1 MHSCSI
7 RRKIGEIWAD
17 STVFA
22 VDQFLPHRLLGL
34 VFCLG
39 ISSLQLGTDSGFL
52 FASPWSGALENSTDP
67 RAAKEPLLS
76 STRQMTFAGRR
87 SGEGYFNHDG
97 SLFVFQSEREEGN
110 PFFQIYLMDLKTG
123 QVRRVSPGYGKTT
136 CAWIHPDGSRLLFS
150 SSHEDPEARDKQ
162 KQELDRRASGA
173 SRRYTWD
180 FDEHHDIFVGDL
192 HGSDLRNVT
201 RALGYDAEASWSPD
215 GGQIVFASNRI
226 AYEGALNPTELEARD
241 QDPSRFVDL
250 YLMKGDGS
258 EVRRLTT
265 SHGYD
270 GGPFF
275 SWDGELICWRRF
287 SEDGSTAEIFVRDV
301 EGTWE
306 RQLTHLEAMSWA
318 PFFHPSGDYLIFTT
332 NIHGFDNF
340 ELYIVGAAGGA
351 KPIRVTETKG
361 FDGLP
366 VFSPDGK
373 QLSWTTNR
381 TPGKTSQIFIADWDD
396 AEARRLLGL
405 APAVAGES
413 SSPSPQHQVPL
424 PSGKIRTLDL
434 RRHIEYLASEKLEGR
449 MTGSDGERLATDYA
463 ASVLEALKL
472 EPAGDEKSFF
482 QTFPFTAG
490 VSLGSQNRLELIRPA
505 GREPFEADLDWRP
518 LAYSKVGSFGP
529 AGIAVAGYG
538 IVAHE
543 GEDGSIYDS
552 YAHLEVKGK
561 WVLVFR
567 YLPEN
572 APDALRSRLTRYAS
586 LRYKAIVAADRGA
599 QGLIVVSGPNAGVR
613 DELVRLTVAGSLS
626 SGSIPVISITNRIAS
641 ILLENSGRNL
651 KELQDSLDSGELQ
664 SGFVLQNLDLKV
676 SIDLETESRSGR
688 NVLGLLRAEQGSSTG
703 TVVIGAHI
711 DHLGSGFT
719 SSSLAR
725 AEEKGGIHYGAD
737 DNASGVAAV
746 LEIAEHLVSLR
757 QQGRLNQTRDI
768 LFALWS
774 GEELGLL
781 GSGFYTRNL
790 NGPGAEA
797 ETLRPLLAAYLNLDM
812 VGRLKESLF
821 IQGVGSSSIWPQ
833 AIESSNIGVDLSIV
847 TQQESHLPTDATSF
861 YVKGVPILSAFTG
874 GHEDY
879 HTPRDQ
885 PSGINYSG
893 CAKVTRLIA
902 SIAQSLLIS
911 KEPPDYLEME
921 NPKSRLGRSSLRA
934 YLGTIPDYGKAD
946 EAGVSLSG
954 VVKEGPAQR
963 AGVKDGDLVIE
974 LGGRKIENIYD
985 YTYAIDFLK
994 PGVEV
999 KIVVLREGKRISLQ
1013 VTPESR
1019 D

>member
-1 MHSCSI
+1 MF
-7 RRKIGEIWAD
+7 RA
-17 STVFA
+17 T
-22 VDQFLPHRLLGL
+22 LGL
-34 VFCLG
+34 IFCLG
-39 ISSLQLGTDSGFL
+39 IATHQVGTDSGL
-52 FASPWSGALENSTDP
+52 LSASSPRSVTSKRNTGAGD
-67 RAAKEPLLS
+67 AKEALLS
-76 STRQMTFAGRR
+76 NTRQMTFAGRR
-87 SGEGYFNHDG
+87 SGEGYFSHDG
-97 SLFVFQSEREEGN
+97 SQFVFQSEREEGN
-110 PFFQIYLMDLKTG
+110 PFFQIYLMDLEKG
-123 QVRRVSPGYGKTT
+123 RVRRVSPGHGKTT
-136 CAWIHPDGSRLLFS
+136 CAWIHPDGDRLLFS
-150 SSHEDPEARDKQ
+150 SSHEDPEAREKQ

-180 FDEHHDIFVGDL
+180 FDEHHDIYVGDL
-192 HGSDLRNVT
+192 QGADLRNVT
-201 RALGYDAEASWSPD
+201 QTLGYDAEASWSPD
-215 GGQIVFASNRI
+215 GSLIVFASNRL
-226 AYEGALNPTELEARD
+226 AYEGDLNQKELEALH

-250 YLMKGDGS
+250 YLMRGDGS

-265 SHGYD
+265 SSGYD

-275 SWDGELICWRRF
+275 SWDGKLICWRRF

-306 RQLTHLEAMSWA
+306 RRLTNLQTMSWA

-332 NIHGFDNF
+332 NLHGFDNF
-340 ELYIVGAAGGA
+340 ELYIVDAAGDS
-351 KPIRVTETKG
+351 KPIRVTQTKG

-366 VFSPDGK
+366 VFSPDGNR
-373 QLSWTTNR
+373 LSWTTNR
-381 TPGKTSQIFIADWDD
+381 TPGKTSQIFVADWDD
-396 AEARRLLGL
+396 VEARRLLGL
-405 APAVAGES
+405 APAVAGNAGS
-413 SSPSPQHQVPL
+413 SVPSTQVPVA
-424 PSGKIRTLDL
+424 SEEIRTLDL
-434 RRHIEYLASEKLEGR
+434 RRHINYLASEELEGR
-449 MTGSDGERLATDYA
+449 MTGSAGERLATDYV
-463 ASVLEALKL
+463 ASLFNTLKL
-472 EPAGDEKSFF
+472 EPAGDGNSFF

-490 VSLGSQNRLELIRPA
+490 VSLGSQNRLELMRSIGEEHFKEDR
-505 GREPFEADLDWRP
+505 DWRP
-518 LAYSKVGSFGP
+518 LAYSKIGSFGP
-529 AGIAVAGYG
+529 AEVTVAGYG
-538 IVAHE
+538 IVAPE
-543 GEDGSIYDS
+543 GENGSVYDS
-552 YAHLEVKGK
+552 FAHLDVEGK

-572 APDALRSRLTRYAS
+572 APDELRSKLTRYAS

-599 QGLIVVSGPNAGVR
+599 QGLIIVSGPNSGVK

-626 SGSIPVISITNRIAS
+626 AGRIPIISITNRVAS
-641 ILLENSGRNL
+641 ILLENSGKSL
-651 KELQDSLDSGELQ
+651 QGLQDSLENGELQ
-664 SGFVLQNLDLKV
+664 SGFALQNLELKV
-676 SIDLETESRSGR
+676 SIDLESETRSGR
-688 NVLGLLRAEQGSSTG
+688 NVLGLLRAKQGSSAG
-703 TVVIGAHI
+703 TVVVGAHI

-719 SSSLAR
+719 SASLAR

-757 QQGRLNQTRDI
+757 RQGRLKQTRDI

-781 GSGFYTRNL
+781 GSGFYTRSL
-790 NGPGAEA
+790 NGPGAES
-797 ETLRPLLAAYLNLDM
+797 EVMRPRLAAYLNLDM
-812 VGRLKESLF
+812 VGRLKRSLF

-833 AIESSNIGVDLSIV
+833 AIESSNIGIDLSIV

-902 SIAQSLLIS
+902 SIAQSLLVNN
-911 KEPPDYLEME
+911 ETPDYLETK
-921 NPKSRLGRSSLRA
+921 NPKSRLGRGSLRA

-946 EAGVSLSG
+946 EVGVSLSG

-963 AGVKDGDLVIE
+963 AGLKGGDLVIE

-1019 D
+1019 E

>member
-1 MHSCSI
+1 MQDLSLV
-7 RRKIGEIWAD
+7 RR
-17 STVFA
+17 T
-22 VDQFLPHRLLGL
+22 LGL
-34 VFCLG
+34 AFCLG
-39 ISSLQLGTDSGFL
+39 ITTLQLGTSSGFPS
-52 FASPWSGALENSTDP
+52 ASSPRSSAIKPNTDP
-67 RAAKEPLLS
+67 REAKEPLLS
-76 STRQMTFAGRR
+76 NTRQMTFAGRR
-87 SGEGYFNHDG
+87 SGEGYFSQDG
-97 SLFVFQSEREEGN
+97 SRFVFQSEREEGN
-110 PFFQIYLMDLKTG
+110 PFFQIYLMNLENG
-123 QVRRVSPGYGKTT
+123 QVRRVSPGHGKTT
-136 CAWIHPDGSRLLFS
+136 CAWIHPDGDRLLFS
-150 SSHEDPEARDKQ
+150 SSHEDAEARDKQ
-162 KQELDRRASGA
+162 KQELDRRASGVA
-173 SRRYTWD
+173 RRYTWD
-180 FDEHHDIFVGDL
+180 FDKHHDIYVGDL
-192 HGSDLRNVT
+192 RGADLRNVT
-201 RALGYDAEASWSPD
+201 QTLGYDAEASWSPD
-215 GGQIVFASNRI
+215 GSRIVFASNRL
-226 AYEGALNPTELEARD
+226 AYTGDLNQTEIEARD
-241 QDPSRFVDL
+241 QDPSLFVDL
-250 YLMKGDGS
+250 YLMRGDGS
-258 EVRRLTT
+258 EVRRITT
-265 SHGYD
+265 SRGYD

-275 SWDGELICWRRF
+275 SSDGKLICWRRF

-306 RQLTHLEAMSWA
+306 RQLTHLETMSWA

-332 NIHGFDNF
+332 NVHGFDNF
-340 ELYIVGAAGGA
+340 ELYIVAAAEGS

-366 VFSPDGK
+366 VFLPDGK
-373 QLSWTTNR
+373 RLSWTTNR
-381 TPGKTSQIFIADWDD
+381 TPGKTSQIFVADWDD

-405 APAVAGES
+405 APAVGGSAD
-413 SSPSPQHQVPL
+413 SPSPSNRAQGASRGIQ
-424 PSGKIRTLDL
+424 TQDL

-449 MTGSDGERLATDYA
+449 MTGSAGERLATDYA
-463 ASVLEALKL
+463 ASVFENLKL
-472 EPAGDEKSFF
+472 EPAGERKSFF

-490 VSLGSQNRLELIRPA
+490 VSLGLQNRLELIRSS
-505 GREPFEADLDWRP
+505 GKEPFEADQDWRP
-518 LAYSKVGSFGP
+518 LAYSKVGSFEP

-538 IVAHE
+538 IVAPE
-543 GEDGSIYDS
+543 GEDGSVYDS
-552 YAHLEVKGK
+552 FAHLEVEGK

-572 APDALRSRLTRYAS
+572 APDELRSRLTRYAS

-599 QGLIVVSGPNAGVR
+599 QGLIVVSGPNSGVR
-613 DELVRLTVAGSLS
+613 KQLVGLSLAGSLS
-626 SGSIPVISITNRIAS
+626 AGSIPVISITNRVAS
-641 ILLENSGRNL
+641 ILLENSGKSL
-651 KELQDSLDSGELQ
+651 EELQDSLDTGELQ
-664 SGFVLQNLDLKV
+664 SGFSLKDLELKV
-676 SIDLETESRSGR
+676 SVDLETEERSGR
-688 NVLGLLRAEQGSSTG
+688 NVLALLRAEQGSSSG

-711 DHLGSGFT
+711 DHLGSGPT

-725 AEEKGGIHYGAD
+725 TEEKGGIHYGAD

-757 QQGRLNQTRDI
+757 HQGRLNQTRDV

-790 NGPGAEA
+790 NGPGAES
-797 ETLRPLLAAYLNLDM
+797 EMLRPRLAAYLNLDM

-833 AIESSNIGVDLSIV
+833 AIESSNISVGLSIV

-879 HTPRDQ
+879 HTPRDR

-893 CAKVTRLIA
+893 CTKVTRLIA
-902 SIAQSLLIS
+902 SIAQSLLAS
-911 KEPPDYLEME
+911 KDAPDYLEME
-921 NPKSRLGRSSLRA
+921 SPKNRPGRSSLRA

-946 EAGVSLSG
+946 EVGVSLSG
-954 VVKEGPAQR
+954 VVKEGPAQQ
-963 AGVKDGDLVIE
+963 AGVKGGDLVIE

-1013 VTPESR
+1013 VTPKSR

>member
-1 MHSCSI
+1 
-7 RRKIGEIWAD
+7 
-17 STVFA
+17 
-22 VDQFLPHRLLGL
+22 
-34 VFCLG
+34 
-39 ISSLQLGTDSGFL
+39 
-52 FASPWSGALENSTDP
+52 
-67 RAAKEPLLS
+67 
-76 STRQMTFAGRR
+76 MTFAGRR
-87 SGEGYFNHDG
+87 SGEGYFSQDG
-97 SLFVFQSEREEGN
+97 SQFVFQSEREEGN
-110 PFFQIYLMDLKTG
+110 PFFQIYLMDLEKG
-123 QVRRVSPGYGKTT
+123 QVRRVSPGHGKTT
-136 CAWIHPDGSRLLFS
+136 CAWIHPDGRRLLFS

-173 SRRYTWD
+173 ARRYTWD
-180 FDEHHDIFVGDL
+180 FDKHHDIYVGDL
-192 HGSDLRNVT
+192 RGADLRNIT
-201 RALGYDAEASWSPD
+201 QTLGYDAEASWSPD
-215 GGQIVFASNRI
+215 GSQIVFASNRL
-226 AYEGALNPTELEARD
+226 AYGGDLNRTELEAREK
-241 QDPSRFVDL
+241 DPSTFVDL

-265 SHGYD
+265 SRGYD

-275 SWDGELICWRRF
+275 SWDGKLICWRRF

-306 RQLTHLEAMSWA
+306 RQLTHLQTMSWA

-332 NIHGFDNF
+332 NLHGFDNF
-340 ELYIVGAAGGA
+340 ELYIVGAAGGSE
-351 KPIRVTETKG
+351 PIRVTETKG

-373 QLSWTTNR
+373 LLSWTSNR
-381 TPGKTSQIFIADWDD
+381 TPGKTSQIFVADWDD
-396 AEARRLLGL
+396 AEARRLLDL
-405 APAVAGES
+405 APAAGGS
-413 SSPSPQHQVPL
+413 SDSPT
-424 PSGKIRTLDL
+424 PSNQAQRASGEIRTLDL

-449 MTGSDGERLATDYA
+449 MTGSAGERLATDYA
-463 ASVLEALKL
+463 ASVFETLKL
-472 EPAGDEKSFF
+472 EPAGAGKSFF

-490 VSLGSQNRLELIRPA
+490 VSLGPQNRLELIRSS
-505 GREPFEADLDWRP
+505 GQEPFEADRDWRP

-529 AGIAVAGYG
+529 AGVTVAGYG
-538 IVAHE
+538 IVAPE
-543 GEDGSIYDS
+543 GEDGSVYDS
-552 YAHLEVKGK
+552 FAHLEVKGK

-572 APDALRSRLTRYAS
+572 APDGLRSRLTRYAS

-613 DELVRLTVAGSLS
+613 KELVGLSLAGSLS
-626 SGSIPVISITNRIAS
+626 AGSIPVISITNQLAS
-641 ILLENSGRNL
+641 ILLESSGRNL
-651 KELQDSLDSGELQ
+651 KELQDSLDTGELQ
-664 SGFVLQNLDLKV
+664 SGFALRNRDLKV
-676 SIDLETESRSGR
+676 SIDLETESRNGR
-688 NVLGLLRAEQGSSTG
+688 NVLGLLRAGQGSSTG
-703 TVVIGAHI
+703 TVVVGAHI

-746 LEIAEHLVSLR
+746 LEIAERLVSLR
-757 QQGRLNQTRDI
+757 RQRRLDQTRDI

-790 NGPGAEA
+790 NGPGAES
-797 ETLRPLLAAYLNLDM
+797 EVLSPRLAAYLNLDM

-833 AIESSNIGVDLSIV
+833 TIESSNIGVDLSIV

-902 SIAQSLLIS
+902 SIAQSLLAS
-911 KEPPDYLEME
+911 KEAPDYLELE
-921 NPKSRLGRSSLRA
+921 SPKNRPGRSSLRA
-934 YLGTIPDYGKAD
+934 YLGTIPDYGKTD
-946 EAGVSLSG
+946 EVGVSLSG

-963 AGVKDGDLVIE
+963 AGLTGGDLVIE

>member
-1 MHSCSI
+1 M
-7 RRKIGEIWAD
+7 
-17 STVFA
+17 
-22 VDQFLPHRLLGL
+22 
-34 VFCLG
+34 
-39 ISSLQLGTDSGFL
+39 LQTGTDSGFL
-52 FASPWSGALENSTDP
+52 SASLPLSGASKRNTDS
-67 RAAKEPLLS
+67 RGGKEPLLS
-76 STRQMTFAGRR
+76 NTRQMTFAGRR
-87 SGEGYFNHDG
+87 SGEGYFSQDG
-97 SLFVFQSEREEGN
+97 SQFVFQSEREEGN
-110 PFFQIYLMDLKTG
+110 PFFQIYLMDLEKG
-123 QVRRVSPGYGKTT
+123 QVRRVSPRHGKTT
-136 CAWIHPDGSRLLFS
+136 CAWIHPDGRRLLFS

-173 SRRYTWD
+173 ARRYTWD
-180 FDEHHDIFVGDL
+180 FDKHHDIYIGDL
-192 HGSDLRNVT
+192 RGADLRNIT
-201 RALGYDAEASWSPD
+201 QTLGYDAEASWSSD
-215 GGQIVFASNRI
+215 GSQIVFASNRL
-226 AYEGALNPTELEARD
+226 AYGGDLSRTELEAREK
-241 QDPSRFVDL
+241 DPSTFVDL

-265 SHGYD
+265 SRGYD

-275 SWDGELICWRRF
+275 SWDGKLICWRRF

-306 RQLTHLEAMSWA
+306 RQLTHLQTMSWA

-332 NIHGFDNF
+332 NLHGFDNF
-340 ELYIVGAAGGA
+340 ELYIVGAAGGSE
-351 KPIRVTETKG
+351 PIRVTETKG

-373 QLSWTTNR
+373 LLSWTSNR
-381 TPGKTSQIFIADWDD
+381 TPGKTSQIFVADWDD
-396 AEARRLLGL
+396 AEARRLLDL
-405 APAVAGES
+405 APAAGGS
-413 SSPSPQHQVPL
+413 SDSPT
-424 PSGKIRTLDL
+424 PSNQAQRASGEIRTLDL

-449 MTGSDGERLATDYA
+449 MTGSAGERLATDYA
-463 ASVLEALKL
+463 ASVFETLKL
-472 EPAGDEKSFF
+472 EPAGAGKSFF

-490 VSLGSQNRLELIRPA
+490 VSLGPQNRLELIRSS
-505 GREPFEADLDWRP
+505 GQEPFEADRDWRP

-529 AGIAVAGYG
+529 AGVTVAGYG
-538 IVAHE
+538 IVAPE
-543 GEDGSIYDS
+543 GEDGSVYDS
-552 YAHLEVKGK
+552 FAHLEVKGK

-572 APDALRSRLTRYAS
+572 APDELRSWLTRYAS

-599 QGLIVVSGPNAGVR
+599 HGLIVVSGPNAGVR
-613 DELVRLTVAGSLS
+613 KELVGLSLAGSLS
-626 SGSIPVISITNRIAS
+626 AGSIPVISITNQLAS
-641 ILLENSGRNL
+641 ILLESSGRNL
-651 KELQDSLDSGELQ
+651 KELQDSLDTGELQ
-664 SGFVLQNLDLKV
+664 SGFALRNLDLKV
-676 SIDLETESRSGR
+676 SIDLETESRNGR
-688 NVLGLLRAEQGSSTG
+688 NVLGLLRAGQGSSTG
-703 TVVIGAHI
+703 TVVVGAHI

-746 LEIAEHLVSLR
+746 LEIAERLVSLR
-757 QQGRLNQTRDI
+757 RQKRLDQTRDI

-790 NGPGAEA
+790 NGPGAES
-797 ETLRPLLAAYLNLDM
+797 EVLSPRLAAYLNLDM

-833 AIESSNIGVDLSIV
+833 TIESSNIGVDLSIV

-902 SIAQSLLIS
+902 SIAQSLLAS
-911 KEPPDYLEME
+911 KEAPDYLELE
-921 NPKSRLGRSSLRA
+921 SPKNRPGRSSLRA
-934 YLGTIPDYGKAD
+934 YLGTIPDYGKTD
-946 EAGVSLSG
+946 EVGVSLSG

-963 AGVKDGDLVIE
+963 AGLAGGDLVIE

>member
-1 MHSCSI
+1 MQYPSLFW
-7 RRKIGEIWAD
+7 R
-17 STVFA
+17 T
-22 VDQFLPHRLLGL
+22 LGL
-34 VFCLG
+34 IVCLG
-39 ISSLQLGTDSGFL
+39 ISTFLVGTQTGLL
-52 FASPWSGALENSTDP
+52 FGSAPSSAALKRKTDP
-67 RAAKEPLLS
+67 KGEKEPLLS
-76 STRQMTFAGRR
+76 NTRQMTFAGRR
-87 SGEGYFNHDG
+87 SGEGYFSQDG
-97 SLFVFQSEREEGN
+97 TQFVFQSEREESN
-110 PFFQIYLMDLKTG
+110 PFFQIYLMDLEKG
-123 QVRRVSPGYGKTT
+123 RVLRVSPGHGKTT
-136 CAWIHPDGSRLLFS
+136 CAWIHPDGKRLLFS

-162 KQELDRRASGA
+162 KQELERRASGA
-173 SRRYTWD
+173 AKRYTWD
-180 FDEHHDIFVGDL
+180 FDKHHDIFVGDL
-192 HGSDLRNVT
+192 RGADLRNVT
-201 RALGYDAEASWSPD
+201 QTLGYDAEASWSPD
-215 GGQIVFASNRI
+215 GSQIVFSSNRL
-226 AYEGALNPTELEARD
+226 AYAGGLNQTEIKARD

-250 YLMKGDGS
+250 YLMRGDGS
-258 EVRRLTT
+258 EVRRITT
-265 SHGYD
+265 TPGYD

-275 SWDGELICWRRF
+275 SQDGKLICWRRF

-306 RQLTHLEAMSWA
+306 RQLTHLQNMSWA

-332 NIHGFDNF
+332 NVHGFDNF
-340 ELYIVGAAGGA
+340 ELYIVGTDGGS
-351 KPIRVTETKG
+351 KPIRVTATKG

-366 VFSPDGK
+366 VFPPDGK
-373 QLSWTTNR
+373 RLSWTTNR
-381 TPGKTSQIFIADWDD
+381 TPGKTSQIFMADWDD
-396 AEARRLLGL
+396 TAARRLLGL
-405 APAVAGES
+405 TSAIGESSES
-413 SSPSPQHQVPL
+413 SSPSNQIQEA
-424 PSGKIRTLDL
+424 SGEIRTLDL

-449 MTGSDGERLATDYA
+449 MTGSVGERLATDYA
-463 ASVLEALKL
+463 ASVFETLKL
-472 EPAGDEKSFF
+472 EPGGEGKSFF

-490 VSLGSQNRLELIRPA
+490 VSLGSQNRLELVRSSGKERFA
-505 GREPFEADLDWRP
+505 ADQDWRP

-529 AGIAVAGYG
+529 AGVTVAGYG
-538 IVAHE
+538 IVAPE
-543 GEDGSIYDS
+543 GQDASVYDS
-552 YAHLEVKGK
+552 FAHLDVKGK

-567 YLPEN
+567 YLPDS
-572 APDALRSRLTRYAS
+572 APDELRSRLTRYAS

-613 DELVRLTVAGSLS
+613 EELVGLSLAGSLS
-626 SGSIPVISITNRIAS
+626 AGSIPVISITNRVAS
-641 ILLENSGRNL
+641 ILLENSGRSL
-651 KELQDSLDSGELQ
+651 KALQDSLDSGDLQ
-664 SGFVLQNLDLKV
+664 SGFSLQNLELKV
-676 SIDLETESRSGR
+676 SIDLESEDRSGR
-688 NVLGLLRAEQGSSTG
+688 NVLGLLRAGRGFSSG
-703 TVVIGAHI
+703 TLVIGAHI
-711 DHLGSGFT
+711 DHLGTGLT

-757 QQGRLNQTRDI
+757 RQGRLNQTRDV

-790 NGPGAEA
+790 SSPGSESDS
-797 ETLRPLLAAYLNLDM
+797 LRPRLAAYLNLDM

-821 IQGVGSSSIWPQ
+821 IQGVGSSSIWTQ
-833 AIESSNIGVDLSIV
+833 VIESSNLGVDLSIV
-847 TQQESHLPTDATSF
+847 TQQQSHLPTDATSF

-893 CAKVTRLIA
+893 CAKIARLID
-902 SIAQSLLIS
+902 SIAQSLMAS
-911 KEPPDYLEME
+911 QEAPDYLEMQS
-921 NPKSRLGRSSLRA
+921 PKNRPGRSSLRS

-963 AGVKDGDLVIE
+963 AGLKGGDLVIE
-974 LGGRKIENIYD
+974 LGGREIANIYD

-999 KIVVLREGKRISLQ
+999 KIVVQREGKRISLQ
-1013 VTPESR
+1013 ITPESR

>member
-1 MHSCSI
+1 MQYPSLF
-7 RRKIGEIWAD
+7 RRTFSLI
-17 STVFA
+17 VY
-22 VDQFLPHRLLGL
+22 
-34 VFCLG
+34 LG
-39 ISSLQLGTDSGFL
+39 IATFQVGTDSGFL
-52 FASPWSGALENSTDP
+52 SASPPSSAALKRNTDP
-67 RAAKEPLLS
+67 RSAKEPLLS
-76 STRQMTFAGRR
+76 NTRQMTFAGRR
-87 SGEGYFNHDG
+87 SGEGYFSQDG
-97 SLFVFQSEREEGN
+97 SQFVFQSEREEGN
-110 PFFQIYLMDLKTG
+110 PFFQIYLMDLEKG
-123 QVRRVSPGYGKTT
+123 QVRRVSPGHGKTT
-136 CAWIHPDGSRLLFS
+136 CAWIHPDGERLLFS

-173 SRRYTWD
+173 AKRYTWD
-180 FDEHHDIFVGDL
+180 FDKQHDIYVGDL
-192 HGSDLRNVT
+192 RGADLRNVT
-201 RALGYDAEASWSPD
+201 QTLGYDAEASWSPD
-215 GGQIVFASNRI
+215 GRQIVFASNRL
-226 AYEGALNPTELEARD
+226 AYEGDLDQTDLEARE

-250 YLMKGDGS
+250 YLMRGDGS
-258 EVRRLTT
+258 EVRRITT
-265 SHGYD
+265 SQGYD

-275 SWDGELICWRRF
+275 SWDGKLICWRRF
-287 SEDGSTAEIFVRDV
+287 SENGSTAEIFVRDV

-306 RQLTHLEAMSWA
+306 RQLTHLQTMSWA
-318 PFFHPSGDYLIFTT
+318 PFFHPSDDYLIFTT
-332 NIHGFDNF
+332 NVHGFDNF
-340 ELYIVGAAGGA
+340 ELYIVGATGGS

-373 QLSWTTNR
+373 LLSWTTNR
-381 TPGKTSQIFIADWDD
+381 TPGKTSQIFVADWGDV
-396 AEARRLLGL
+396 EARRLLGL
-405 APAVAGES
+405 APAVGGSAD
-413 SSPSPQHQVPL
+413 SPPPSNQVQGA
-424 PSGKIRTLDL
+424 SGKIRTLDL
-434 RRHIEYLASEKLEGR
+434 RRHIDYLASEKLEGR
-449 MTGSDGERLATDYA
+449 MTGSVGERLATDYA
-463 ASVLEALKL
+463 ASVFETLKL
-472 EPAGDEKSFF
+472 EPAGEGNSFF

-490 VSLGSQNRLELIRPA
+490 VSLGSQNRLELIRSSGKEA
-505 GREPFEADLDWRP
+505 FEADRDWRP

-529 AGIAVAGYG
+529 AGVTVAGYG
-538 IVAHE
+538 IVAPE
-543 GEDGSIYDS
+543 GEDGSVYDS
-552 YAHLEVKGK
+552 FAHLEVKEK

-572 APDALRSRLTRYAS
+572 APDELRSRLTRYAS

-613 DELVRLTVAGSLS
+613 KELVGLSLAGSLS
-626 SGSIPVISITNRIAS
+626 AGSIPVISITNRVAS
-641 ILLENSGRNL
+641 ILLEDSGRSL
-651 KELQDSLDSGELQ
+651 KELQDSLDTGELQ
-664 SGFVLQNLDLKV
+664 SGFALRNLDLTV
-676 SIDLETESRSGR
+676 SIDLESESRSGR

-703 TVVIGAHI
+703 TVVVGAHI

-757 QQGRLNQTRDI
+757 HQGRLNQTRDI

-790 NGPGAEA
+790 NGPGAES
-797 ETLRPLLAAYLNLDM
+797 EVLRPRLAAYLNLDM

-833 AIESSNIGVDLSIV
+833 TIESSNIGVDLSIV

-893 CAKVTRLIA
+893 CAKVTLLIA
-902 SIAQSLLIS
+902 SIAQSLLAS
-911 KEPPDYLEME
+911 EEAPDYLEME
-921 NPKSRLGRSSLRA
+921 SPKNRLGRSSLRA
-934 YLGTIPDYGKAD
+934 YLGTIPDYGKTD
-946 EAGVSLSG
+946 EVGVSLSG

-963 AGVKDGDLVIE
+963 AGLKGGDLVIE

>member
-1 MHSCSI
+1 MF
-7 RRKIGEIWAD
+7 RR
-17 STVFA
+17 T
-22 VDQFLPHRLLGL
+22 LGL

-39 ISSLQLGTDSGFL
+39 ITTLQMGTDSGFL
-52 FASPWSGALENSTDP
+52 SASLPWSGALKRNTDP
-67 RAAKEPLLS
+67 KDTKEPLLS
-76 STRQMTFAGRR
+76 NTRQMTFAGRR
-87 SGEGYFNHDG
+87 SGEGYFSHNG

-110 PFFQIYLMDLKTG
+110 PFFQIYLMDLENG
-123 QVRRVSPGYGKTT
+123 RVRRVSPGHGKTT
-136 CAWIHPDGSRLLFS
+136 CAWIHPEGDRLLFS

-162 KQELDRRASGA
+162 KQELDRRASGT
-173 SRRYTWD
+173 SKRYTWD
-180 FDEHHDIFVGDL
+180 FDEHHDIYVGDL
-192 HGSDLRNVT
+192 QGSDLRNLT
-201 RALGYDAEASWSPD
+201 QTLGYDAEASWSPD
-215 GGQIVFASNRI
+215 GSQIVFASNRL
-226 AYEGALNPTELEARD
+226 AYKGDLNQTELEARD

-250 YLMKGDGS
+250 YLMSGDGS

-265 SHGYD
+265 SRGYD

-275 SWDGELICWRRF
+275 SWDGKLICWRRF

-301 EGTWE
+301 EGSWE
-306 RQLTHLEAMSWA
+306 RQLTHLQNMSWA

-332 NIHGFDNF
+332 NVHGFDNF
-340 ELYIVGAAGGA
+340 ELYIVGAAGES

-373 QLSWTTNR
+373 RLSWTTNR
-381 TPGKTSQIFIADWDD
+381 TPGKTSQIFVADWDD
-396 AEARRLLGL
+396 AEARRLLSL
-405 APAVAGES
+405 APAVTGNA
-413 SSPSPQHQVPL
+413 SSPSPAQQVPVA
-424 PSGKIRTLDL
+424 PGKIRTLDL
-434 RRHIEYLASEKLEGR
+434 RRHIDYLASKELEGR
-449 MTGSDGERLATDYA
+449 MTGSAGERLATDYA
-463 ASVLEALKL
+463 ASVFEALKL
-472 EPAGDEKSFF
+472 EPAGDGKSFF

-490 VSLGSQNRLELIRPA
+490 VSLGLRNRLELIRS
-505 GREPFEADLDWRP
+505 GGKEPFEADQDWRP

-529 AGIAVAGYG
+529 AGVTVAGYG
-538 IVAHE
+538 IVARE
-543 GEDGSIYDS
+543 GEDGSVYDS
-552 YAHLEVKGK
+552 FAHLEVKGK

-567 YLPEN
+567 YLPEE
-572 APDALRSRLTRYAS
+572 APDELRGQLTRYAS

-599 QGLIVVSGPNAGVR
+599 LGLIVVSGPNAGVK
-613 DELVRLTVAGSLS
+613 DELVGLTVAGSLS

-641 ILLENSGRNL
+641 ILLENSGRSL
-651 KELQDSLDSGELQ
+651 KELQDSLDTGELQ
-664 SGFVLQNLDLKV
+664 SGFALQNLELEV
-676 SIDLETESRSGR
+676 SVDLESESRDGR
-688 NVLGLLRAEQGSSTG
+688 NVLGLLRAERGPSVG
-703 TVVIGAHI
+703 TVVVGAHI
-711 DHLGSGFT
+711 DHLGSGST

-757 QQGRLNQTRDI
+757 RQGRLNQSRNI

-790 NGPGAEA
+790 NGPGAESDV
-797 ETLRPLLAAYLNLDM
+797 LRPRLAAYLNLDM

-821 IQGVGSSSIWPQ
+821 IQGVGSSSFWPQ
-833 AIESSNIGVDLSIV
+833 AIESSNVGVDLSIV

-879 HTPRDQ
+879 HTPRDR

-902 SIAQSLLIS
+902 SIAQSLLAS
-911 KEPPDYLEME
+911 KEAPDYLEME

-954 VVKEGPAQR
+954 VVKDGPAQR
-963 AGVKDGDLVIE
+963 AGLKGGDLVIE

-999 KIVVLREGKRISLQ
+999 TIVVLREDSRISLQ